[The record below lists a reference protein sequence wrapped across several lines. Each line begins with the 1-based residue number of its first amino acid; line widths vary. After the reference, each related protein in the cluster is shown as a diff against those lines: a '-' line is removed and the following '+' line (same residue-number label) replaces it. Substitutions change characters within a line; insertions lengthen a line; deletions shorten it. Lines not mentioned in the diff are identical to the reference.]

1 MPQNLVDELNAD
13 SSTSKTIAKREV
25 LLDALGNVPLKLYDV
40 NFDNIDDIATS
51 SWTPQ
56 MSLTDEERKVVEAK
70 GTVLLLGR
78 SGTGKTI
85 VSSIIC
91 AQNQSVHK
99 MCTNLLKGYHLVSFL
114 CSHDVSMNVTWPPMF
129 NNHPHSLFLLLIH
142 YTTQPHSVY
151 ATASSMIDRD

>member
-13 SSTSKTIAKREV
+13 LSSSSSKTIAKREV

-40 NFDNIDDIATS
+40 NFDNIDDIATT

-85 VSSIIC
+85 VSSIIM
-91 AQNQSVHK
+91 NKSVHK
-99 MCTNLLKGYHLVSFL
+99 MK
-114 CSHDVSMNVTWPPMF
+114 M
-129 NNHPHSLFLLLIH
+129 
-142 YTTQPHSVY
+142 
-151 ATASSMIDRD
+151 

>member
-13 SSTSKTIAKREV
+13 SSTSKTTAKREV

-91 AQNQSVHK
+91 AQNKSVHK
-99 MCTNLLKGYHLVSFL
+99 MCTKICCVMSVRFTTNDLAALFNANHYSS
-114 CSHDVSMNVTWPPMF
+114 SHTSAHIPIQKVYM
-129 NNHPHSLFLLLIH
+129 
-142 YTTQPHSVY
+142 QPHRVRP
-151 ATASSMIDRD
+151 TEIR

>member
-56 MSLTDEERKVVEAK
+56 MSLTEEERKVVEAK

-85 VSSIIC
+85 VSCS
-91 AQNQSVHK
+91 NKVVHK
-99 MCTNLLKGYHLVSFL
+99 MCTKIDLCVREFSILV
-114 CSHDVSMNVTWPPMF
+114 V
-129 NNHPHSLFLLLIH
+129 
-142 YTTQPHSVY
+142 
-151 ATASSMIDRD
+151 

>member
-1 MPQNLVDELNAD
+1 MPQSLVDELNAEFQCEQ
-13 SSTSKTIAKREV
+13 TAVKREV

-40 NFDNIDDIATS
+40 NFDNIDDISSA

-85 VSSIIC
+85 VSI
-91 AQNQSVHK
+91 
-99 MCTNLLKGYHLVSFL
+99 
-114 CSHDVSMNVTWPPMF
+114 
-129 NNHPHSLFLLLIH
+129 
-142 YTTQPHSVY
+142 
-151 ATASSMIDRD
+151 